1 MSEKTG
7 KTVKIVYPFPT
18 HRCLEIKHH
27 NTGNWYRVTP
37 REFRSYSRP
46 RRIMVAH
53 NSKLIPHPYDGPI
66 YFYETNIKVK
76 PDQIYKQG
84 VLFIDQIDPR
94 NSNSNKAYGRM

>member
-1 MSEKTG
+1 MGEKKGFTG
-7 KTVKIVYPFPT
+7 KLIYDFDEEK
-18 HRCLEIKHH
+18 CLEVQLP
-27 NTGNWYRVTP
+27 NENWYRVTP
-37 REFRSYSRP
+37 REFRSDSRP